1 MCKLI
6 LEQVSLK
13 WLHLPFL
20 LGARQGSEKQD
31 SFRFDWGSTC
41 QDHIKQM
48 EEVKTKQDL
57 LIDSMN
63 EDIKRL
69 TERKAQWDSWK
80 LSVWSYS
87 GFCTR
92 ELWQQFN
99 VTSCYTLRYL
109 ILVPKNMVLL
119 FPQSCKKMG
128 LSWPR
133 KRIVAAGVG
142 QGKFLKMMTVVVY
155 TMLNFRCVPLHK
167 RLDVEGQ
174 KRWNKCSIFST
185 TDRS

>member
-1 MCKLI
+1 MDLVNLKCVFI

-13 WLHLPFL
+13 WLHLHFL
-20 LGARQGSEKQD
+20 LGWSRKEKQD
-31 SFRFDWGSTC
+31 SFWFIPPVWLS

-80 LSVWSYS
+80 WSVWSYS
-87 GFCTR
+87 GFCTW
-92 ELWQQFN
+92 ELWQQFH

-109 ILVPKNMVLL
+109 IWIPKNMVLL
-119 FPQSCKKMG
+119 FPQSCKKIG

-142 QGKFLKMMTVVVY
+142 KV
-155 TMLNFRCVPLHK
+155 NCWR
-167 RLDVEGQ
+167 
-174 KRWNKCSIFST
+174 
-185 TDRS
+185 